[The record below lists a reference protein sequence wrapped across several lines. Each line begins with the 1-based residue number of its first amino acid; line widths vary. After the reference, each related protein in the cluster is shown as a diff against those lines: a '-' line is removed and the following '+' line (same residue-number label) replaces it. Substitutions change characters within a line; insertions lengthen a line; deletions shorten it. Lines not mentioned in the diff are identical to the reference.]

1 MPMDSF
7 DKLYVDQ
14 LRDVYNAE
22 KQLTKALPKMA
33 KAASSEELKSALEE
47 HLEVTKRQVERLEE
61 VFRGLGRPATGKTC
75 KGMAG
80 LIEEGQ
86 EILEED
92 FEPDV
97 LDAGIIAAAQKV
109 EHYEIAT
116 YGTLRTFA
124 ETKGDTKS
132 ARILQEIL
140 EEEKDADR
148 KLTELAEASINMEAE
163 SPEGEE
169 DEEWEEEDAGEGRSP
184 RAGTSRQPGTGRQA
198 GESSRRREGD
208 GPWL

>member
-1 MPMDSF
+1 MQMESF

-14 LRDVYNAE
+14 LRDMYNAE

-33 KAASSEELKSALEE
+33 KAASNPELRTALEE

-75 KGMAG
+75 KAMAG

-86 EILEED
+86 EVLEED

-109 EHYEIAT
+109 EHYEIAS

-132 ARILQEIL
+132 ARILEEIL
-140 EEEKDADR
+140 EEEKEADR
-148 KLTELAEASINMEAE
+148 RLTDIAESFVNTQAESSEDEASE
-163 SPEGEE
+163 SK
-169 DEEWEEEDAGEGRSP
+169 GRTSS
-184 RAGTSRQPGTGRQA
+184 RTGTRQTG
-198 GESSRRREGD
+198 GESQRRREGD

>member
-1 MPMDSF
+1 MQMDSF

-33 KAASSEELKSALEE
+33 KAASNPDLRTALEE

-132 ARILQEIL
+132 ARILEEIL
-140 EEEKDADR
+140 EEEKEADR
-148 KLTELAEASINMEAE
+148 RLTDLAESSINVEAE
-163 SPEGEE
+163 TSGSETG
-169 DEEWEEEDAGEGRSP
+169 DEEWEEEKGEGR
-184 RAGTSRQPGTGRQA
+184 TSSRPGTRQA
-198 GESSRRREGD
+198 SSESQRRREGD

>member
-1 MPMDSF
+1 MQMDSF

-14 LRDVYNAE
+14 LRDMYNAE

-33 KAASSEELKSALEE
+33 KAATSRELRTALEE

-61 VFRGLGRPATGKTC
+61 VFRGIGRPATGKTC

-80 LIEEGQ
+80 VIEEGQ

-97 LDAGIIAAAQKV
+97 MDAGIIAAAQKV

-140 EEEKDADR
+140 EEEKEADR
-148 KLTELAEASINMEAE
+148 RLTEIAESSINVEAE
-163 SPEGEE
+163 SSGEGE
-169 DEEWEEEDAGEGRSP
+169 EEWEEEGRTSP
-184 RAGTSRQPGTGRQA
+184 PSGNRQTGRQA
-198 GESSRRREGD
+198 NQPRREGD

>member
-1 MPMDSF
+1 MQMDSF

-33 KAASSEELKSALEE
+33 KAASNEELRSALEE

-140 EEEKDADR
+140 EEEKEADR
-148 KLTELAEASINMEAE
+148 RLTELAESSINMEAE
-163 SPEGEE
+163 SGADSEE
-169 DEEWEEEDAGEGRSP
+169 EEWEGEGAEGTEERPSSSRP
-184 RAGTSRQPGTGRQA
+184 STRRAG
-198 GESSRRREGD
+198 GEPERRREGD

>member
-1 MPMDSF
+1 MQMDSF

-148 KLTELAEASINMEAE
+148 RLTELAEASINMEA
-163 SPEGEE
+163 SQDREE
-169 DEEWEEEDAGEGRSP
+169 DEEWEEESTGEGRSP
-184 RAGTSRQPGTGRQA
+184 RTGRQTGTGRQA
-198 GESSRRREGD
+198 GDSTRRREGD